1 MVNELILHGIE
12 EALYHTSV
20 LTAVTLSERGE
31 LLVICDTAVLAS
43 VIRMMP
49 IFGGLTARLVTSL
62 L

>member
-12 EALYHTSV
+12 KHSTSG
-20 LTAVTLSERGE
+20 LIAVTLSERGG
-31 LLVICDTAVLAS
+31 LLLICDTAVLAS